1 MHMLQPHAMIARF
14 RLLSVAQRLL
24 LAAPLLLAGCD
35 IPGLGPDPRVAQRE
49 ADGKAIG
56 SACRHAL
63 RGIEDCYTLNE
74 KASKTAVFAGW
85 KEMDQYMRENKI
97 EGQRSAAV
105 KPEPVEEIID
115 EKSPK
120 TGKSEKPASEA
131 KPKVAAAAAAKA
143 PAKTAA
149 H

>member
-1 MHMLQPHAMIARF
+1 MPPLHAMTTQPQL
-14 RLLSVAQRLL
+14 RLVASRLL
-24 LAAPLLLAGCD
+24 LVVPMLLAGCD
-35 IPGLGPDPRVAQRE
+35 IPGLGPDPRIAQRE

-85 KEMDQYMRENKI
+85 KEMDQYMRENKL

-105 KPEPVEEIID
+105 KVEPVEEIID
-115 EKSPK
+115 EKKPQA
-120 TGKSEKPASEA
+120 GKSDKASAA
-131 KPKVAAAAAAKA
+131 KPKAAAPGVTAKA
-143 PAKTAA
+143 PAKDAA
-149 H
+149 N

>member
-1 MHMLQPHAMIARF
+1 M
-14 RLLSVAQRLL
+14 
-24 LAAPLLLAGCD
+24 LLAGCD
-35 IPGLGPDPRVAQRE
+35 IPGMGPDPRIAQRE

-85 KEMDQYMRENKI
+85 KEMDQYMRENKL

-105 KPEPVEEIID
+105 KVEPVEEIID
-115 EKSPK
+115 EKKPQA
-120 TGKSEKPASEA
+120 GKSEKASGA
-131 KPKVAAAAAAKA
+131 KPKAVAPGVTAKA
-143 PAKTAA
+143 PSKDAA
-149 H
+149 N

>member
-1 MHMLQPHAMIARF
+1 MPQMHAMTTRLHLRF
-14 RLLSVAQRLL
+14 VASRLVLVA
-24 LAAPLLLAGCD
+24 PMLLAGCD
-35 IPGLGPDPRVAQRE
+35 IPGMGPDPRVAQRE

-85 KEMDQYMRENKI
+85 KEMDQYMRENKL

-105 KPEPVEEIID
+105 KVEPVEEIID
-115 EKSPK
+115 DKKPQA
-120 TGKSEKPASEA
+120 GKSDKAVPGA
-131 KPKVAAAAAAKA
+131 KPKAAATATAAKA
-143 PAKTAA
+143 PAKDAA